1 MEGVYESLVAL
12 QDLDREIAE
21 AEAAVAAFAPRFDEL
36 VAPVVALE
44 QEYEAAKTKLAELR
58 DAVRRLERAA
68 ADKRE
73 KLRRYLDHL
82 DRARTVREDA
92 AARAE
97 VGLVER
103 AIEADEAE
111 ALDLMEQSR
120 RVELRIDE
128 LEGKLGEARDA
139 LEPRRQELEAERAAA
154 VEALAALR
162 QRRERHVAAMAPNA
176 VRLYERV
183 RSGRTKVAVAALM
196 PDGACSHCFGI
207 VPLQQQAEIRRG
219 GELRLCE
226 ACGVILY
233 PAR

>member
-1 MEGVYESLVAL
+1 MEGVYESLVRL

-21 AEAAVAAFAPRFDEL
+21 AEANVAAFEPRFDEL
-36 VAPVVALE
+36 AAPVIALE
-44 QEYEAAKTKLAELR
+44 KEFEAAKTRLVELR
-58 DAVRRLERAA
+58 QEVQRLERAA
-68 ADKRE
+68 EDKRE

-82 DRARTVREDA
+82 ERAGNVRED

-111 ALDLMEQSR
+111 AFELMEQSR
-120 RVELRIDE
+120 RIEMKIDE
-128 LEGKLGEARDA
+128 LEGKLGAARDD

-154 VEALAALR
+154 AEALATLR
-162 QRRERHVAAMAPNA
+162 ERREGHVAAMDQKAG
-176 VRLYERV
+176 RLYERV
-183 RSGRTKVAVAALM
+183 RSGRARVAVAALM
-196 PDGACSHCFGI
+196 ADGACSNCYGI
-207 VPLQQQAEIRRG
+207 VPLQQQSEIRKG

-233 PAR
+233 PES